1 MPAETHSRRS
11 PVDRDEV
18 TRLVRERLAE
28 ILEIDEDVVLPL
40 ARLRADLHADDFAL
54 IEWAETLEDDL
65 GERTVGFRLDDDD
78 LVELDTVADAIEC
91 VVARLAASDGVAAVA
106 PAESVAPIAPFP
118 SGGRNGASEAGLDG
132 LEGRIGYVFRD
143 RAYLHRALSH
153 RSWCAENGGH
163 ESNERFEFLG
173 DSVLGVVVTDDVFRR
188 FPLLPEGQLSEVRA
202 GVVNARALAH
212 VAAEIG
218 LGECLL
224 LGKGEDAGGGRAKQ
238 SILADAFE
246 ALIAAVYLDG
256 GLPAATSL
264 VLTHLG
270 HRIGQAAE
278 GPGGRDYKTRLQ
290 ELAAA
295 RSLGR
300 PRYTVRDEGPDHA
313 KRFFAVVLLDG
324 EASGA
329 GEGNSKKEAEQAAA
343 WIAWSGL
350 QEGGEGAGAT

>member
-11 PVDRDEV
+11 PVARDEV

-28 ILEIDEDVVLPL
+28 ILELDDDAVRAD
-40 ARLRADLHADDFAL
+40 ARLRDDLHADDFAL
-54 IEWAETLEDDL
+54 IEWAEAIEDEL

-78 LVELDTVADAIEC
+78 LADLDTVADAIDC
-91 VVARLAASDGVAAVA
+91 VVARLETGAT
-106 PAESVAPIAPFP
+106 ESVDEVPAPDPTLDTLEARIA
-118 SGGRNGASEAGLDG
+118 
-132 LEGRIGYVFRD
+132 YHFRD
-143 RAYLHRALSH
+143 RALLRRALSH

-188 FPLLPEGQLSEVRA
+188 FPHLPEGQLSEVRA
-202 GVVNARALAH
+202 GVVNARALAEI
-212 VAAEIG
+212 AGEIG
-218 LGECLL
+218 LGACLL

-238 SILADAFE
+238 SILADGFE

-256 GLPAATSL
+256 GLEAATRL
-264 VLTHLG
+264 VLDHLG
-270 HRIGQAAE
+270 NRIGVSAE

-295 RSLGR
+295 RTLGR
-300 PRYTVRDEGPDHA
+300 PRYVVRDEGPDHA
-313 KRFFAVVLLDG
+313 KKFFAVVMLDG

-329 GEGNSKKEAEQAAA
+329 GTGNSKKEAEQEAA
-343 WIAWSGL
+343 WYAWSAL
-350 QEGGEGAGAT
+350 QEGDQGAGAT